1 MDFLAPGN
9 IWLYIFIFVGKNLEV
24 AFMTMRVV
32 LISRGE
38 RMKGSIVGFFEVI
51 LWIAVTGTVLTGF
64 TEDIIRVVLFALAF
78 ATGNYFGSWLE
89 AKLAFGL
96 SSIQV
101 IAPQTRDAEFL
112 VEALRDQ
119 GFAVTV
125 LTGEGKD
132 RTRMIMM
139 LHLKRKRIPLA
150 ISIIKKN
157 LSSAMVTVNDTKI
170 IRGGYV
176 RK

>member
-1 MDFLAPGN
+1 
-9 IWLYIFIFVGKNLEV
+9 
-24 AFMTMRVV
+24 MTMRVV

-38 RMKGSIVGFFEVI
+38 RLKGSFVAFFEVL

-64 TEDIIRVVLFALAF
+64 TEDILRVVLFALAF
-78 ATGNYFGSWLE
+78 ATGNYLGSWLE
-89 AKLAFGL
+89 STLAFGV
-96 SSIQV
+96 SSIQ
-101 IAPQTRDAEFL
+101 IITPKTNDAEFL
-112 VEALRDQ
+112 ADALRDQ

-125 LTGEGKD
+125 LEGEGKD
-132 RTRMIMM
+132 RKRMIMM

-150 ISIIKKN
+150 LSIIKRN

-170 IRGGYV
+170 IRGGYI